1 MFGHIVLLTDL
12 SEVTKLAFSPLAALA
27 KVFQSRVTI
36 FHAFRGSSELFYLD
50 GEAARMR
57 DVIDEAD
64 RRRAMPALEAM
75 QAELLALGV
84 QAEIVARVGSTFDL
98 AVSALIE
105 LGADLAVV
113 ATQGQQD
120 FTGRILG
127 SPTARL
133 LRDARVPVLSVNEQ
147 FIDQQS
153 EFHHFG
159 RIVHP
164 IDFTGPWQ
172 HTLGAGEEVA
182 AEVGGRIDVID
193 VVQPVTNQ
201 TLSTPEGEI
210 LLPKDLQ
217 YQIRSKL
224 QARLSDAAHT
234 VAKVPAYWAL
244 IEDNK
249 PGSAVMAY
257 ADRVKADLI
266 VVHAI
271 GRDHVRNTLLGSM
284 AEHVVKHARCPV
296 LSVPDSWQFAAA

>member
-1 MFGHIVLLTDL
+1 MFHHIVLLTDL
-12 SEVTKLAFSPLAALA
+12 SEVTKLSFSPLAAMA
-27 KVFQSRVTI
+27 QVFGSRVTI

-64 RRRAMPALEAM
+64 RRRAMPALETM
-75 QAELLALGV
+75 QAELAALGV

-98 AVSALIE
+98 AVDALVE
-105 LGADLAVV
+105 LAADLAVV
-113 ATQGQQD
+113 ATQGLQD
-120 FTGRILG
+120 FTGRVLG

-133 LRDARVPVLSVNEQ
+133 LRDSRIPVLTVNEQ
-147 FIDQQS
+147 FVDRHGQ
-153 EFHHFG
+153 FHHFD

-164 IDFTGPWQ
+164 IDFSGAWQ
-172 HTLGAGEEVA
+172 HTLGAGEEFA
-182 AEVGGRIDVID
+182 AEVGGKLEVVEI
-193 VVQPVTNQ
+193 VQPVNNQ

-234 VAKVPAYWAL
+234 VTKVPAYWAL
-244 IEDNK
+244 VEDNK

-257 ADRVKADLI
+257 ADRVEADLI
-266 VVHAI
+266 VIHSI
-271 GRDHVRNTLLGSM
+271 SRDHVRNTLLGSM
-284 AEHVVKHARCPV
+284 AEHVIKHARCPV
-296 LSVPDSWQFAAA
+296 LSVPDGWQFGAA